1 MKVILTETQYK
12 YVLTEERLAYILQE
26 SLNESKSFK
35 DLMAKIKQAL
45 VAGVAASV
53 LLAAVAKLEI
63 PTIEKQQ
70 LIDVIEQNDSS
81 ETNDEDYAK
90 RVQAC
95 EDYMKMALRNQG
107 FSLESTQ
114 LKPETLVSV
123 ADKNDFDL
131 PFLMA
136 AAHLESCFGATPRA
150 KKTNS
155 VFSVGCYDSGK
166 NAVTYADPND
176 SVEAYINLLN
186 NHYLIDGKTIFDLMT
201 PGKFVNELG
210 KRYASNKEYE
220 GKIKSV
226 RNSILKKY
234 PELGS

>member
-1 MKVILTETQYK
+1 MKVVLTESQYK

-26 SLNESKSFK
+26 SLNESKTFK

-53 LLAAVAKLEI
+53 LITAVNKLNI
-63 PTIEKQQ
+63 PSAEKDQ
-70 LIDVIEQNDSS
+70 LIDTIEQNDST
-81 ETNDEDYAK
+81 ETNDDDYME
-90 RVQAC
+90 RVKAC
-95 EDYMKMALRNQG
+95 EDYMKMALGNQG

-136 AAHLESCFGATPRA
+136 AAHLESCFGAAPRA
-150 KKTNS
+150 QRTNS

-176 SVEAYINLLN
+176 SVEAYVNLLN
-186 NHYLIDGKTIFDLMT
+186 NHYLIGGKTIFDLMK
-201 PGKFVNELG
+201 PGNFVNELG

-220 GKIKSV
+220 GKIRSV
-226 RNSILKKY
+226 RNSILKKF
-234 PELGS
+234 PILGN